1 MYVGVVGA
9 SARISEVCR
18 VRSFHFIQL
27 AGNTLGERR
36 DAYSKVIAHPMRDFR
51 ERIGGTRRDED
62 DVRPAAELDV

>member
-1 MYVGVVGA
+1 
-9 SARISEVCR
+9 
-18 VRSFHFIQL
+18 
-27 AGNTLGERR
+27 LGERR